1 MGFDFGAFVGGFA
14 EQVSE
19 NIESEKTFQREKDF
33 KLEMLAEEEAT
44 KARLLKSAE
53 RKKKNEV
60 IEEVT
65 ENLAIH
71 IGADNAAAF
80 VKTYGIGGSN
90 AFLDRAKD
98 YDGDISTALELPEI
112 TNGQF
117 GSDLVAPPTL
127 STILPAKKVE
137 PTIDTLFK
145 YTKNMSEELTTI
157 NAMADGKEKDDAMA
171 QWEAT
176 MQSHETVAKRFAD
189 AARKEGT
196 DKTKEGEFYSI
207 DQRQELFKGFSKNAF
222 EAVTDFV
229 GERELYKEEITG
241 SNTVAFVDAF
251 AMIQAQEF
259 NTKVFNDVN
268 FTKEATAN
276 FINANNLLY
285 EHGLGVLTPI
295 AVEALSSG
303 GLNKEIIAKASEGE
317 NKTILRQPDGYLNMD
332 KFEEQAQKGTLKRRG
347 VYVVKDPEDQ
357 SLKVIT
363 YLGIVN
369 IFDEKKRN
377 YLEHH
382 AYDLSGS
389 MDIFNKIEFE

>member
-1 MGFDFGAFVGGFA
+1 MGFNFSAFLGGMG
-14 EQVSE
+14 EQISE
-19 NIESEKTFQREKDF
+19 NIESAKAFNREKDF
-33 KLEMLAEEEAT
+33 RLEMLAEEEAT
-44 KARLLKSAE
+44 KNRLAKSAE
-53 RKKKNEV
+53 RKKKNEL

-196 DKTKEGEFYSI
+196 DKTKEGEFYTL
-207 DQRQELFKGFSKNAF
+207 DQRLDLFKGFEKNAF

-229 GERELYKEEITG
+229 GEKELYKEEITG

-251 AMIQAQEF
+251 AMIQAQEY
-259 NTKVFNDVN
+259 NSKVFNDVN
-268 FTKEATAN
+268 FTKESTAK
-276 FINANNLLY
+276 FIAANDLLG
-285 EHGLGVLTPI
+285 EHALGILTPI
-295 AVEALSSG
+295 AVEAVSNGALNEEILGKAKSG
-303 GLNKEIIAKASEGE
+303 ES
-317 NKTILRQPDGYLNMD
+317 KTIIKEPDGYFEMN
-332 KFEEQAQKGTLKRRG
+332 KFKEQAQKGTLKRRG
-347 VYVVKDPEDQ
+347 VYVVRDPDDK

-363 YLGIVN
+363 YLGVVN

-382 AYDLSGS
+382 AFDLSGR
-389 MDIFNKIEFE
+389 MDILNKIEFN

>member
-1 MGFDFGAFVGGFA
+1 MGFNFSAFLGGMG
-14 EQVSE
+14 EQISE
-19 NIESEKTFQREKDF
+19 NIESAKAFQREKDF
-33 KLEMLAEEEAT
+33 RLEMLAEEEAT

-53 RKKKNEV
+53 RKKKNEL

-71 IGADNAAAF
+71 IGADNASAF
-80 VKTYGIGGSN
+80 VKTYGVGGSN

-98 YDGDISTALELPEI
+98 YDGDISTALKLPEI

-145 YTKNMSEELTTI
+145 YTKNMSEGLTTI

-176 MQSHETVAKRFAD
+176 MQAHELVAKRFAD

-196 DKTKEGEFYSI
+196 DKTKEGEFYTL
-207 DQRQELFKGFSKNAF
+207 DQRLDLFKGFEKNAF

-229 GERELYKEEITG
+229 GEKELYKEELTG

-295 AVEALSSG
+295 AVEALASG
-303 GLNKEIIAKASEGE
+303 GLDEKIIAKASEGE
-317 NKTILRQPDGYLNMD
+317 NKTILRKPDGYFEMG
-332 KFEEQAQKGTLKRRG
+332 KFKEQAEKGTLRRRG
-347 VYVVKDPEDQ
+347 VYVVKDPDDK

-382 AYDLSGS
+382 AFDFSGS
-389 MDIFNKIEFE
+389 MDIFNKIEF